1 MSSGRGKMLR
11 PFLSRL
17 SSSLPVAALDHVCI
31 CVSDISSSID
41 WYTSV
46 LSLTHA
52 HKSAEHFWPTDPQS
66 PAFLS
71 PGLALFPLSTSTS
84 PIRDHKGAH
93 FALSVDASTF
103 SRAKNG
109 GLQALLHQ
117 HRRHSRQSTF
127 VEYEDYGIQ
136 KSLFFK
142 DPDANVIELTL
153 WGDECHDADLR
164 SLERVTFETL
174 DGISLRMMTP
184 ASPLYTSSYSDSP
197 FHELPWFGFLWPGGN
212 AIAKHV
218 LSNPKIV
225 QGKTVLDFACGC
237 GVGSIV
243 SLQSGASRVVANDIA
258 PLCLEATR
266 LNYQESLNQGWESV
280 SASRAGV
287 SQEEGEGEEEQRM
300 TSNEN
305 DIEYVCD
312 DLVGTSLLGQ
322 VDVCLAGDVLYD
334 DELARRVFPWFQ
346 EMADKGCEVLVGDPG
361 RWVLNEGTYDA
372 VIEHIASYPLDP
384 KVSDEHHGLHTGN
397 VWRVLPRS

>member
-1 MSSGRGKMLR
+1 MLKDKVR
-11 PFLSRL
+11 TLAYKNSISRNV
-17 SSSLPVAALDHVCI
+17 P
-31 CVSDISSSID
+31 
-41 WYTSV
+41 
-46 LSLTHA
+46 
-52 HKSAEHFWPTDPQS
+52 
-66 PAFLS
+66 
-71 PGLALFPLSTSTS
+71 LF
-84 PIRDHKGAH
+84 
-93 FALSVDASTF
+93 
-103 SRAKNG
+103 
-109 GLQALLHQ
+109 
-117 HRRHSRQSTF
+117 
-127 VEYEDYGIQ
+127 
-136 KSLFFK
+136 
-142 DPDANVIELTL
+142 
-153 WGDECHDADLR
+153 
-164 SLERVTFETL
+164 
-174 DGISLRMMTP
+174 
-184 ASPLYTSSYSDSP
+184 
-197 FHELPWFGFLWPGGN
+197 
-212 AIAKHV
+212 
-218 LSNPKIV
+218 

-266 LNYQESLNQGWESV
+266 LNYQESLSQGWESE
-280 SASRAGV
+280 SPAGE
-287 SQEEGEGEEEQRM
+287 SQEGKGEEEQTRQRM

-334 DELARRVFPWFQ
+334 DELGRRVFPWFQ